1 MLAERGS
8 DQPPFC
14 SFGSKKSGS
23 MGIVHEMN
31 YQDATVH

>member
-1 MLAERGS
+1 MLAES
-8 DQPPFC
+8 PFC
-14 SFGSKKSGS
+14 SFGPKKSDS